1 MSRYNYQLPV
11 NWEILIKENGKII
24 DLYSLYDRPDPFVHL
39 EVSEL
44 EFSDKSPEFWGNRD
58 YKFKEKIFQLGRE
71 ILNDEEKRKE
81 YNSFYVADY
90 GEKVGPVILKKAE
103 IASLKGMVETAIQY
117 YQQILQ
123 HFQDYPRILS
133 EALNGY
139 GRIYESEGNLNL
151 AILYYEK
158 SIEKN
163 PNNDNAKLNLADIL
177 NHQSNWPGS
186 AELYNEVLKNDQFC
200 LPAIDGLIKCYEE
213 SIRIRNKDYGG
224 IEEGLE
230 LAIKKEEYLLLKY
243 EHKTAI
249 ELRKK
254 KKGRWIFNKNNTN
267 LKDRTFERKYSGS
280 DIKIIPRDIKELC
293 SEIPALIEEGD
304 YIGAEANIELIMEKQ
319 NMHDI
324 EFNKNTGSFEFLGY
338 YYKAL
343 LNLGRKDYGAAL
355 CDVAKSICLQPFQS
369 ITWELKEDIIDQN
382 IAFLEET
389 IKTLKFNRIKAVK
402 KQRGDNLEEKIQQ
415 AQERLVSSQK
425 TNGLGDIIFNNVEMG
440 IERIKYYASLGYKG
454 LIHGWK
460 TAPQQRQIAEK
471 NGDEPTHYSI
481 TSSLTEITAGT
492 TMYGAGILT
501 SNLLLAGIGLITIIE
516 GIYRTYKIENE
527 DKVCGTILNFP
538 WWLKNSFIKWKNHL
552 YQDWKN
558 RIKQKKEKELL
569 LRKVEYKN
577 DFQLPG
583 NFPLLPKPEKIQNGE
598 DNLEE
603 LLEFDEDTT
612 SD

>member
-39 EVSEL
+39 EVSEI
-44 EFSDKSPEFWGNRD
+44 EFSDKSLEFLSNRD
-58 YKFKEKIFQLGRE
+58 YELKEKIFQLGRE

-81 YNSFYVADY
+81 YNSFYVVDY

-103 IASLKGMVETAIQY
+103 IASLKGMVETATQF

-123 HFQDYPRILS
+123 HFQDYPGILS
-133 EALNGY
+133 EAFNGY
-139 GRIYESEGNLNL
+139 GMIYESEGKLNQ

-163 PNNDNAKLNLADIL
+163 PNNDRAKLNLADIL

-186 AELYNEVLKNDQFC
+186 SELYHEVLKNDQFC
-200 LPAIDGLIKCYEE
+200 LPAIDGLIKCCEE
-213 SIRIRNKDYGG
+213 SIRIRKKDYEG

-249 ELRKK
+249 ELRRKK
-254 KKGRWIFNKNNTN
+254 KKARGIFNKS
-267 LKDRTFERKYSGS
+267 LKGYIFERKYSES
-280 DIKIIPRDIKELC
+280 DIKIIPWDVNELC
-293 SEIPALIEEGD
+293 FEIPALIEEGD
-304 YIGAEANIELIMEKQ
+304 YIGAEANIDLIMEKQ
-319 NMHDI
+319 TINDM
-324 EFNKNTGSFEFLGY
+324 EFNKKAGSFEFLGY

-343 LNLGRKDYGAAL
+343 LNLSRGEYVIAL
-355 CDVAKSICLQPFQS
+355 HDVAKSICLQPFQS
-369 ITWELKEDIIDQN
+369 KTWELKEDIIDQN
-382 IAFLEET
+382 IAFLREK
-389 IKTLKFNRIKAVK
+389 IKILKIDRIKAVK
-402 KQRGDNLEEKIQQ
+402 KQRRDNLEEKIKQ
-415 AQERLVSSQK
+415 AQESLSISQEI
-425 TNGLGDIIFNNVEMG
+425 NGLGDIVFNNVEMG
-440 IERIKYYASLGYKG
+440 IERIKNYAHLGYKG

-460 TAPQQRQIAEK
+460 TAQQQRQIAEK
-471 NGDEPTHYSI
+471 NGDEPTHYSL

-492 TMYGAGILT
+492 TMYGVGILT
-501 SNLLLAGIGLITIIE
+501 SNLLLAGIGLITVIE
-516 GIYRTYKIENE
+516 GLYRTYKIENE
-527 DKVCGTILNFP
+527 DEVCGTVLNFP

-552 YQDWKN
+552 YQDWKI
-558 RIKQKKEKELL
+558 RIQQKKEETLL

-583 NFPLLPKPEKIQNGE
+583 SFPLLPKPEITQDKE
-598 DNLEE
+598 ENLEE
-603 LLEFDEDTT
+603 LLEPEEDTT